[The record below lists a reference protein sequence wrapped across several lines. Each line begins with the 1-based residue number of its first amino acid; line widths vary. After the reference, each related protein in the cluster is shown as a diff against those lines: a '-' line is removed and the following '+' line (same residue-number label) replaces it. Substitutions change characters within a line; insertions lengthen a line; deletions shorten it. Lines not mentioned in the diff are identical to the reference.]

1 MVSRRPRQM
10 DGLQDF
16 INPALF
22 WDHLNDLA
30 ALLVTK
36 PDHPMFR
43 NYLKTALRS
52 LRKSKGF
59 TAINIIGLSSGL
71 AVCLLIVLYVS
82 DELGYDR
89 YNGNADR
96 IYRLDADIFYN
107 NTAYLGADC
116 SMPLAPALVRDNPP
130 FEQMVRISYMFD
142 VMVKKGN
149 DYIQDHRSVYADS
162 TFFKVFTVRMLAG
175 DPNTALNEPHSLVID
190 ETTARRYFDESNVR
204 DFVPGDVVGKTLELE
219 NHTICKITGVY
230 EDMPR
235 QSHFH
240 FSFIRPMRDG
250 GNNAAINNEWLG
262 QNCISYVLA
271 RPGYSR
277 DFLQSRVNATVNTYI
292 GKAMQTE
299 LHQSMQDMERQGAHI
314 RYLLMPI
321 KDIHLHS
328 NKIAEFEPNGNII
341 YVYVFLFIAILI
353 LAIACVN
360 FMNLSTARSANRA
373 KEVGIRKVAGSTR
386 GQLIFQFLTESVLL
400 SFFSLLLAVGIA
412 VALLPMFNQLSG
424 KQLNEGMLLSSR
436 ILPLMA
442 GLVLMV
448 GFLAGSYPAFYLSS
462 FQPIAVLKDSRGSQ
476 AKRRERLRRGK
487 GRRLDEGRS
496 LRPSKG
502 RGTKPLR
509 WSVAAG
515 FKSSWL
521 RSSLVV
527 FQFFISIGLIIG
539 TIVIYR
545 QLTYIRNRDVGFD
558 RDQVLVVQN
567 AYTAGDAIRP
577 FRQDLL
583 KLSGVVDA
591 TLTNNLPTNPGNYS
605 QNAWYRERNMASRNM
620 VLLTNLFV
628 DEHYIP
634 TLGMQM
640 MKGRN
645 FAPAEYRT
653 DSMGIILNEAAV
665 QTLGFKDPL
674 NQKLYIPGAQD
685 STGAFKLDEYHV
697 IGVIKDFN
705 FTSMHEKVQPM
716 IMNLADNR
724 GSLAIRFNGGA
735 IPSLVQEVE
744 AGWRRIANGAPF
756 SYTFLD
762 NDFNNIYK
770 SEAQTGRLFVTF
782 AIFAILI
789 ACLGLFGLVTYAAE
803 QRMKEIG
810 IRKVLGANVG
820 GIVALLSRDFLQLV
834 GIASIIAFPVAW
846 WAMNQWLRSFAY
858 RTGVSWW
865 IFAAAAAAAVL
876 IALVTVSFQ
885 TIRAA
890 LANPVKSLR
899 SE

>member
-1 MVSRRPRQM
+1 
-10 DGLQDF
+10 
-16 INPALF
+16 
-22 WDHLNDLA
+22 
-30 ALLVTK
+30 
-36 PDHPMFR
+36 MFR
-43 NYLKTALRS
+43 NFLKTAFRS

-71 AVCLLIVLYVS
+71 AVCLLIVMYVT

-89 YNGNADR
+89 YNVNADR

-107 NTAYLGADC
+107 NTGYLGADGPK
-116 SMPLAPALVRDNPP
+116 PLAPALIHDNPQ
-130 FEQMVRISYMFD
+130 FEQFVRISYAGD
-142 VMVKKGN
+142 VMVRKGN
-149 DYIQDHRSVYADS
+149 NYVQEHHYVFADS

-175 DPNTALNEPHSLVID
+175 DPTTALNEPNSLVID
-190 ETTARRYFDESNVR
+190 ETTARKYFDESNT
-204 DFVPGDVVGKTLELE
+204 PGNGLGDVVGKSLELE
-219 NHTICKITGVY
+219 NHTFCKITGVY
-230 EDMPR
+230 QDMPR
-235 QSHFH
+235 ESHFH
-240 FSFIRPMRDG
+240 FSLIRPMRDAG
-250 GNNAAINNEWLG
+250 IADYWLG
-262 QNCISYVLA
+262 QNCINYVLA

-277 DFLQSRVNATVNTYI
+277 GFLQSRVNVTVNTYI

-299 LHQSMQDMERQGAHI
+299 LHQSSQDMERQGAHI
-314 RYLLMPI
+314 RYLLMPLT
-321 KDIHLHS
+321 DIHLHS
-328 NKIAEFEPNGNII
+328 NKIAEFEPNGNIV

-386 GQLIFQFLTESVLL
+386 GNLIFQFLTESVLL
-400 SFFSLLLAVGIA
+400 SFFSLLFAVGIA

-424 KQLNEGMLLSSR
+424 KQLDAEMLFSSR
-436 ILPLMA
+436 ILPLVV
-442 GLVLMV
+442 GLVLTV

-462 FQPIAVLKDSRGSQ
+462 FQPIQVLK
-476 AKRRERLRRGK
+476 GK
-487 GRRLDEGRS
+487 I
-496 LRPSKG
+496 
-502 RGTKPLR
+502 
-509 WSVAAG
+509 AAG

-539 TIVIYR
+539 TLVIYR
-545 QLTYIRNRDVGFD
+545 QLDYIRNRDVGFD

-567 AYTAGDAIRP
+567 AYMAGDAVRP

-583 KLSGVVDA
+583 KLSSVVDA

-634 TLGMQM
+634 TLGMHVVS
-640 MKGRN
+640 GRN

-653 DSMGIILNEAAV
+653 DSTGIILNEAAA
-665 QTLGFKDPL
+665 QMLGFKDPL
-674 NQKLYIPGAQD
+674 DQKLYNPGAQD
-685 STGAFKLDEYHV
+685 STGAYNLNEYHV
-697 IGVIKDFN
+697 IGIVKDFN

-724 GSLAIRFNGGA
+724 GSLSIRFKGGN
-735 IPSLVQEVE
+735 IRSLVQEVE

-770 SEAQTGRLFVTF
+770 SEAQTGRLFVAF
-782 AIFAILI
+782 AVFAILI

-803 QRMKEIG
+803 QRTKEIG
-810 IRKVLGANVG
+810 IRKVLGANIG

-834 GIASIIAFPVAW
+834 GIASIIAFPVSW
-846 WAMNQWLRSFAY
+846 WAMNQWLQSFAY
-858 RTGVSWW
+858 RSGISWW
-865 IFAAAAAAAVL
+865 IFAAAAASAIL
-876 IALVTVSFQ
+876 ITLVTVSFQ

-890 LANPVKSLR
+890 LANPVKSLH